1 MTIHKYLRLLL
12 IWTKRNIFMTTG
24 TVNMTEGEREVNE
37 YIPSVPEILV
47 ALGVWAMGF
56 LVLTALF
63 KIAIGVIE
71 EVRG

>member
-1 MTIHKYLRLLL
+1 MITQKYLRLLL